1 MPETKKPM
9 HPLNLPPTGT
19 PGNGDSIK
27 PKDFGKGGMGFGEGR
42 ESFSS
47 EKFSLPSPIF
57 HFYFPINPA
66 ISSRRTRAAA
76 SAAMRSSSF

>member
-27 PKDFGKGGMGFGEGR
+27 PKVFGTGGRDGVWGR
-42 ESFSS
+42 EGKLFFR
-47 EKFSLPSPIF
+47 KV
-57 HFYFPINPA
+57 FPPFPN
-66 ISSRRTRAAA
+66 A
-76 SAAMRSSSF
+76 SIP

>member
-27 PKDFGKGGMGFGEGR
+27 PKVFGKGEMGFGEWR